1 MTPYEFAQTINDL
14 PVDQQNHF
22 FEVLKDQ
29 LSDKDWLT
37 TVKFISLHGLFT
49 NPEKYTALKNA
60 VCDTLKE
67 AIYSGI

>member
-1 MTPYEFAQTINDL
+1 MTPYEFADAINNL
-14 PVDQQNHF
+14 PVAQQNSF

-29 LSDKDWLT
+29 LSEKDWLT
-37 TVKFISLHGLFT
+37 TVKFISLHGIFT

-67 AIYSGI
+67 AIYGGI